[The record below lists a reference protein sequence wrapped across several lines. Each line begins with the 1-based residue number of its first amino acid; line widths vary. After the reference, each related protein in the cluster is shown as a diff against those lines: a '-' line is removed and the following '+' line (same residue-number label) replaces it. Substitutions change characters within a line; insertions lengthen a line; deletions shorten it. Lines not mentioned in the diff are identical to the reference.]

1 MLSDNKKIMEQIF
14 PMKRQPAQL
23 NEEYQRACLLHRPS
37 FKNRHLIY
45 VLYSGRQSSLVV
57 ISSSEKCNE
66 MFLRFQISNII
77 EEV

>member
-23 NEEYQRACLLHRPS
+23 NEEYQRACLLHRAS
-37 FKNRHLIY
+37 FENRHLIY
-45 VLYSGRQSSLVV
+45 VLYSGRQSSLEV

-66 MFLRFQISNII
+66 MQLRFQISNII